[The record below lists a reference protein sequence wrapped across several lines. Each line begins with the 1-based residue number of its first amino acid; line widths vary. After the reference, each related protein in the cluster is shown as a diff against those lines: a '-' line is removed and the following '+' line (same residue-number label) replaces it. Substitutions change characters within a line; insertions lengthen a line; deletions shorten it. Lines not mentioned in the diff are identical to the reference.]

1 MCEAAL
7 AGKSITVFRLFATET
22 NPYGKDQQPFRAG
35 SREPCSIKEVKLP
48 PREVI

>member
-1 MCEAAL
+1 MGEAAL

-22 NPYGKDQQPFRAG
+22 NPYGKTSSPLAG